1 MYIYWKYSFMKAKD
15 STTLQSY
22 IQRCSIQILN
32 NQRYFYLILGRVTMT
47 MTTLLTLTAMFG
59 SVRSSVPRVSYIS
72 LLDIWMFMCI
82 VFVFI
87 VIIHFVVVI
96 SLLRYGHKKAA
107 EAVEIVGALLV
118 PILFIMFNV
127 FYWLNLL
134 HHSGNNENLAKDV
147 KFDWS

>member
-1 MYIYWKYSFMKAKD
+1 MSLFYIFA
-15 STTLQSY
+15 
-22 IQRCSIQILN
+22 
-32 NQRYFYLILGRVTMT
+32 GRVTMT

-59 SVRSSVPRVSYIS
+59 SVRSNVPRVSYIS

-107 EAVEIVGALLV
+107 DAVEIVGALLV
-118 PILFIMFNV
+118 PILFITFNV

-134 HHSGNNENLAKDV
+134 HHSGNNNYLEKDE
-147 KFDWS
+147 KFDWD

>member
-1 MYIYWKYSFMKAKD
+1 
-15 STTLQSY
+15 
-22 IQRCSIQILN
+22 
-32 NQRYFYLILGRVTMT
+32 MT

-107 EAVEIVGALLV
+107 DTVEIAGALLV
-118 PILFIMFNV
+118 PILFITFNV

-134 HHSGNNENLAKDV
+134 HHSGVNNNIKRDE

>member
-1 MYIYWKYSFMKAKD
+1 MTFVTKKFQTIILFSF
-15 STTLQSY
+15 S
-22 IQRCSIQILN
+22 
-32 NQRYFYLILGRVTMT
+32 ILGRVTMT

>member
-1 MYIYWKYSFMKAKD
+1 
-15 STTLQSY
+15 
-22 IQRCSIQILN
+22 
-32 NQRYFYLILGRVTMT
+32 MT

-72 LLDIWMFMCI
+72 LLDVWMFMCI

-96 SLLRYGHKKAA
+96 SLLRYGHKKTA
-107 EAVEIVGALLV
+107 EAVEIIGALLV
-118 PILFIMFNV
+118 PILFVTFNV

-134 HHSGNNENLAKDV
+134 HHSGNNSNNTKDA